1 MIKKAYLILLLPV
14 LFSCRPEK
22 PGSTIAGNS
31 YFDLKGYLGKEI
43 SRYTETNPFVEKTV
57 SINGKAES
65 KNIRVI
71 DWSKEL
77 AVFIDADINKSA
89 WKGDFKVDSSSNY
102 AQYASTS
109 EKIPVKQMF
118 VFRADDKIVKV
129 EIILSNRNLL
139 YQSNDTLSYYPDSL
153 YKIIKTQKIRLM
165 DGKRYE
171 IVGRIK

>member
-1 MIKKAYLILLLPV
+1 MNKKICLILLLPM

-22 PGSTIAGNS
+22 PASVVAGTS
-31 YFDLKGYLGKEI
+31 YFDLKGYLEKEI
-43 SRYTETNPFVEKTV
+43 SRYSKASPIVQKTV
-57 SINGKAES
+57 SINAKAES
-65 KNIRVI
+65 RNIKVA

-89 WKGDFKVDSSSNY
+89 WKGDFKLDSSANY
-102 AQYASTS
+102 VKYSSTNK
-109 EKIPVKQMF
+109 KIPVKQLF
-118 VFRADDKIVKV
+118 VFRADDKVIKL

-171 IVGRIK
+171 IVGKIK